1 MNIGHDPLIFQRCK
15 KSMESENMICPICNS
30 FVDYISDVIIHTNRH
45 YRYKLG
51 CDNPDC
57 PNFVGRDFW
66 HQSKRTALN
75 NWLYRLGRGN
85 KYRRVKGLSDVD
97 ANTLDLFNGLT

>member
-1 MNIGHDPLIFQRCK
+1 MFL
-15 KSMESENMICPICNS
+15 MICPICNS
-30 FVDYISDVIIHTNRH
+30 PVDFLSDVIIHTNRH

-51 CDNPDC
+51 CNNPDC
-57 PNFVGRDFW
+57 VNFVGRDIW

-85 KYRRVKGLSDVD
+85 KFRRIRGLPDTD
-97 ANTLDLFNGLT
+97 ANTLDLFGETECGEERTRKEK